1 VGREAN
7 VMKRLR
13 LLLFALL
20 VLSLLIAGCVQK
32 NHNLQEN
39 YSTQENKS
47 TQETSIPPSESKINQ
62 FLEEKNVTPLAN
74 RTVGNSTVVL
84 YENQSEM
91 GVYQIS
97 IDETGNIS
105 WTQLSWANN
114 SAFTPV
120 SIGSRATGIPFV
132 AVIINNDQML
142 KKAYKVTVV
151 FRNKDEVTE
160 FVNNSKGIIIP
171 DENVRNGSVGWSSIT
186 VFDKDNNVLFKKD

>member
-1 VGREAN
+1 MGREAN
-7 VMKRLR
+7 VMRSLR
-13 LLLFALL
+13 LLPFALI
-20 VLSLLIAGCVQK
+20 VLSLLIAGCIQENNSVQK
-32 NHNLQEN
+32 NNSVQAN
-39 YSTQENKS
+39 NSAQITPS
-47 TQETSIPPSESKINQ
+47 SESKINQ

-97 IDETGNIS
+97 IDETGNMS
-105 WTQLSWANN
+105 WAQLSWANN

-120 SIGSRATGIPFV
+120 SIGGTATGIPFV

-160 FVNNSKGIIIP
+160 LVNNSKGIIIP
-171 DENVRNGSVGWSSIT
+171 DENVRNGNVGWSSVTI
-186 VFDKDNNVLFKKD
+186 FDKDNNVLFKKD

>member
-1 VGREAN
+1 MGREAN
-7 VMKRLR
+7 VMRRLR
-13 LLLFALL
+13 LLPFALI

-32 NHNLQEN
+32 NHSLQEN
-39 YSTQENKS
+39 YSVQGNNS
-47 TQETSIPPSESKINQ
+47 AQETYKPTSESQIKQ

-84 YENQSEM
+84 YENESEM

-97 IDETGNIS
+97 INETGKMS

-120 SIGSRATGIPFV
+120 SIGGTATGIPFV
-132 AVIINNDQML
+132 AVIINNNQML

-151 FRNKDEVTE
+151 FRNKDKVTE
-160 FVNNSKGIIIP
+160 LVNNSKGIIIP
-171 DENVRNGSVGWSSIT
+171 DENVRNGNVGWSSVT

>member
-13 LLLFALL
+13 LLLFALI

-32 NHNLQEN
+32 NQEN
-39 YSTQENKS
+39 YSIQENKS
-47 TQETSIPPSESKINQ
+47 TQETYKPTSESQINQ
-62 FLEEKNVTPLAN
+62 FIEEKNVTFLAN

-84 YENQSEM
+84 YENESEM

-120 SIGSRATGIPFV
+120 SIGGTATGIPFV
-132 AVIINNDQML
+132 AVIINDDQML

-160 FVNNSKGIIIP
+160 LVNNSKGIIIP
-171 DENVRNGSVGWSSIT
+171 DENVRNGNVGWSSVT
-186 VFDKDNNVLFKKD
+186 VFDKDNNILFKKD

>member
-1 VGREAN
+1 MGREAN
-7 VMKRLR
+7 VMRSLR
-13 LLLFALL
+13 LLPFALI
-20 VLSLLIAGCVQK
+20 VLSLLIAGCIQGNNSVQK
-32 NHNLQEN
+32 N
-39 YSTQENKS
+39 YSVLENKS
-47 TQETSIPPSESKINQ
+47 AQATYSPSESKINQ
-62 FLEEKNVTPLAN
+62 FLEEKNVTSLAN

-120 SIGSRATGIPFV
+120 SIGGTATGIPFV

-160 FVNNSKGIIIP
+160 LVNNSKGIIIP
-171 DENVRNGSVGWSSIT
+171 DENVRNENVGWSSVT
-186 VFDKDNNVLFKKD
+186 VFDKDNNILFKKD

>member
-1 VGREAN
+1 MGREAN
-7 VMKRLR
+7 IMRSLR
-13 LLLFALL
+13 LLPFALI
-20 VLSLLIAGCVQK
+20 VLSLLIAGCIQENNSLQK
-32 NHNLQEN
+32 NNSVQGN
-39 YSTQENKS
+39 NSAQATPTPS
-47 TQETSIPPSESKINQ
+47 SESKINQ

-84 YENQSEM
+84 YENESEM

-97 IDETGNIS
+97 IDETGNMS
-105 WTQLSWANN
+105 WTRLSWANN

-120 SIGSRATGIPFV
+120 SIGGRATGIPFV

-151 FRNKDEVTE
+151 FRNKDEVTGL
-160 FVNNSKGIIIP
+160 VNNSKGIIIP
-171 DENVRNGSVGWSSIT
+171 DENVRNGNVGWSSIT

>member
-1 VGREAN
+1 MGRETN

-13 LLLFALL
+13 LLLFTLI

-32 NHNLQEN
+32 NRSVQEN
-39 YSTQENKS
+39 YSTQGNRGI
-47 TQETSIPPSESKINQ
+47 QETSTPPSESKINQ
-62 FLEEKNVTPLAN
+62 FLEEKDVIPLAN

-84 YENQSEM
+84 YENETEM

-97 IDETGNIS
+97 IDESGKIS
-105 WTQLSWANN
+105 WNQLSWANN

-132 AVIINNDQML
+132 AVIINNDQIL
-142 KKAYKVTVV
+142 KKAYKVTVI

-160 FVNNSKGIIIP
+160 LVNDNKGIIIP
-171 DENVRNGSVGWSSIT
+171 DDKVRNGNVGWSSVTI
-186 VFDKDNNVLFKKD
+186 FDKDNNVLFKKD

>member
-1 VGREAN
+1 VGRKTN

-13 LLLFALL
+13 LLLFALI

-32 NHNLQEN
+32 NHNVEN
-39 YSTQENKS
+39 YSAQGNKS
-47 TQETSIPPSESKINQ
+47 TPEGTLISSSESKINQ
-62 FLEEKNVTPLAN
+62 FLEGKNVTPLAN

-132 AVIINNDQML
+132 AIIINDNQML

-160 FVNNSKGIIIP
+160 LVNNSKGIIIP

-186 VFDKDNNVLFKKD
+186 IFDKDNNVLFKKD

>member
-1 VGREAN
+1 MGSEAN

-13 LLLFALL
+13 LLLFALI
-20 VLSLLIAGCVQK
+20 VSSLLIAGCVQK
-32 NHNLQEN
+32 NQRVQEN
-39 YSTQENKS
+39 YSVQENKS
-47 TQETSIPPSESKINQ
+47 TQEIYKSTSESQIKQ
-62 FLEEKNVTPLAN
+62 FLEEKNVTSLAN

-84 YENQSEM
+84 YDNESEM

-97 IDETGNIS
+97 IDETGKMS

-132 AVIINNDQML
+132 AVIINDNQML
-142 KKAYKVTVV
+142 KKSYKVTVV

-160 FVNNSKGIIIP
+160 LVNNSKGIIIP
-171 DENVRNGSVGWSSIT
+171 DENVRNGSVGWSSVTI
-186 VFDKDNNVLFKKD
+186 FDKDNNVLFKKD

>member
-1 VGREAN
+1 MRS
-7 VMKRLR
+7 LW
-13 LLLFALL
+13 LLPFALI
-20 VLSLLIAGCVQK
+20 VLSLLIAGCIQGNNSVQK
-32 NHNLQEN
+32 N
-39 YSTQENKS
+39 YSVLENKS
-47 TQETSIPPSESKINQ
+47 AQATYSPSESKINQ
-62 FLEEKNVTPLAN
+62 FLEEKNVTPLVN

-97 IDETGNIS
+97 IDETDNIS

-132 AVIINNDQML
+132 AIIINNDQML

-160 FVNNSKGIIIP
+160 LVNNSKGIIIP
-171 DENVRNGSVGWSSIT
+171 DENVRNGSVGWSSVTI
-186 VFDKDNNVLFKKD
+186 FDKDNNVLFKKD

>member
-1 VGREAN
+1 MGREAN
-7 VMKRLR
+7 VMRSLW
-13 LLLFALL
+13 LLPFALI
-20 VLSLLIAGCVQK
+20 VLSLLIAGCIQENNSVQK
-32 NHNLQEN
+32 NNSVQGN
-39 YSTQENKS
+39 NSAQATST
-47 TQETSIPPSESKINQ
+47 PPFESKINQ

-74 RTVGNSTVVL
+74 RTVMNSTVVL
-84 YENQSEM
+84 YENESEM

-97 IDETGNIS
+97 INETGKMS

-120 SIGSRATGIPFV
+120 SIGGRATGIPFV

-160 FVNNSKGIIIP
+160 LVNNSKGIIIP
-171 DENVRNGSVGWSSIT
+171 DENVRNGNVGWSSVTI
-186 VFDKDNNVLFKKD
+186 FDKDNNVLFKKD

>member
-1 VGREAN
+1 MRS
-7 VMKRLR
+7 LR
-13 LLLFALL
+13 LLPFALI
-20 VLSLLIAGCVQK
+20 VLSLLIAGCVQE
-32 NHNLQEN
+32 NNSVQNN
-39 YSTQENKS
+39 YSVQGNNS
-47 TQETSIPPSESKINQ
+47 AQETSISPSESQIKQ
-62 FLEEKNVTPLAN
+62 FLEEKNVTSLAN

-84 YENQSEM
+84 YENESEM

-97 IDETGNIS
+97 IDETGKMS

-120 SIGSRATGIPFV
+120 SIGSRATGVPFV

-160 FVNNSKGIIIP
+160 LVNNSKGIIIP
-171 DENVRNGSVGWSSIT
+171 DENVRNGNVGWSSVT

>member
-1 VGREAN
+1 
-7 VMKRLR
+7 MKRLK
-13 LLLFALL
+13 LLLFALI

-32 NHNLQEN
+32 NHSEDN
-39 YSTQENKS
+39 YSAQGNKS
-47 TQETSIPPSESKINQ
+47 TPEGTLISSSESKINQ
-62 FLEEKNVTPLAN
+62 FLIEKNVTPLAN

-120 SIGSRATGIPFV
+120 SIGSRATGTPFV
-132 AVIINNDQML
+132 AVIINDNQML
-142 KKAYKVTVV
+142 KKSYKVTVA

-160 FVNNSKGIIIP
+160 LVNNSKGIIIP
-171 DENVRNGSVGWSSIT
+171 DENVQNGSVGWSSVTI
-186 VFDKDNNVLFKKD
+186 FDKDNNVLFKKD

>member
-1 VGREAN
+1 MGREAN
-7 VMKRLR
+7 VMRSLR
-13 LLLFALL
+13 LLPFALIA
-20 VLSLLIAGCVQK
+20 LSLLIAGCI
-32 NHNLQEN
+32 QEN
-39 YSTQENKS
+39 NSVQNNSVQGNNSAQGTPTPS
-47 TQETSIPPSESKINQ
+47 SESKMNQ
-62 FLEEKNVTPLAN
+62 FLEEKNVTSLAN

-84 YENQSEM
+84 YENESEM

-97 IDETGNIS
+97 INETGKIS

-120 SIGSRATGIPFV
+120 SIGGTATGIPFV

-160 FVNNSKGIIIP
+160 LVNNSKGIIIP
-171 DENVRNGSVGWSSIT
+171 DEKVRNGNVGWSSVTI
-186 VFDKDNNVLFKKD
+186 FDKDNNILFKKD